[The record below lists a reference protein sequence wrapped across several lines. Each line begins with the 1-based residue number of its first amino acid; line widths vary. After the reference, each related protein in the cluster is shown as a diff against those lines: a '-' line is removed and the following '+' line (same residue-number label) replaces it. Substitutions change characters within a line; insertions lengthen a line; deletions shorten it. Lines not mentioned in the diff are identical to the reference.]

1 MKKIF
6 LYSFLFVLTSLVYAE
21 NTKKDLS
28 KMSEEELIKLFMQT
42 QKKIDK
48 SNKEVAEAKAKTAS
62 MKKETESAKKVN
74 EKLDEILGVLE
85 KDKK

>member
-6 LYSFLFVLTSLVYAE
+6 LYSLLFILASSVYTE
-21 NTKKDLS
+21 NIKPNLS
-28 KMSEEELIKLFMQT
+28 EMSEQELIDLFIKNH
-42 QKKIDK
+42 KKIK
-48 SNKEVAEAKAKTAS
+48 KYKKEVAEAKA
-62 MKKETESAKKVN
+62 ETESAKKVN